1 MYIKKIT
8 SWRASAQKLRL
19 NPKAKILKA
28 NTHMHICTDFVNKYT
43 EQQKV
48 SWEKEETH
56 RGRGVARYKAQ
67 EVRKQ
72 SITTHFG

>member
-1 MYIKKIT
+1 
-8 SWRASAQKLRL
+8 
-19 NPKAKILKA
+19 
-28 NTHMHICTDFVNKYT
+28 MHICTDFVNRYI

-48 SWEKEETH
+48 SWAKEETR

-72 SITTHFG
+72 LITTHFG

>member
-1 MYIKKIT
+1 
-8 SWRASAQKLRL
+8 
-19 NPKAKILKA
+19 
-28 NTHMHICTDFVNKYT
+28 MHICTDFVNRYT

-48 SWEKEETH
+48 SWEKEETY